1 MNKITLA
8 AAAIFLALPLLAQ
21 AKDGTVTAAVGWNN
35 SAGFQT
41 SYDISSKAAIADLI
55 EKKENG
61 YYDQWKRPINY
72 NTYIGAQVT
81 TIGAQTIFQ
90 DSNLDNVI
98 VTTTNCG
105 EVVSATSVKSADS
118 NQINVTGSGCNV
130 TTNNMSNPN
139 EYYPY

>member
-1 MNKITLA
+1 MIKLTLA
-8 AAAIFLALPLLAQ
+8 AALLLLALPTQPQ

-41 SYDISSKAAIADLI
+41 SYDISIKAALADLI

-72 NTYIGAQVT
+72 NSFIGAQTT
-81 TIGAQTIFQ
+81 TIGAQTLFQ
-90 DSNLDNVI
+90 NSNLNNVI

-105 EVVSATSVKSADS
+105 EVVSSTSVNSSDS
-118 NQINVTGSGCNV
+118 KETTVTGSGCNV
-130 TTNNMSNPN
+130 TTNNMSDPN
-139 EYYPY
+139 EYYSD